1 MDEKIKSNLALQVAQ
16 LSLDKATLQAQLEL
30 SQARVNELESLLDT
44 QNKPAEEKGE

>member
-30 SQARVNELESLLDT
+30 SQARVKELEALLDNQT
-44 QNKPAEEKGE
+44 QPANEGE

>member
-30 SQARVNELESLLDT
+30 SQARVNELEAQLEN
-44 QNKPAEEKGE
+44 QNEPAKEGE